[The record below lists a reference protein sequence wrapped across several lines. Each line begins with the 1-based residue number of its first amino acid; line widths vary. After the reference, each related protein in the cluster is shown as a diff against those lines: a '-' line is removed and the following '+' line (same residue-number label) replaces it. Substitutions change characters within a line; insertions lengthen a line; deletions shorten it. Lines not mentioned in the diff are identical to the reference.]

1 MNSTMKKIF
10 TSLFLCL
17 GLFLAT
23 NSYAMFSSAPVAND
37 PAVTN
42 VNSEAKLGIDDL
54 RNLSV
59 KEIEAKIGHELSWKQ
74 KLAIKVLKSKAAKA
88 ERHPEKPATSTN
100 NIIGF
105 LLGLLLSL
113 IGVLI
118 TYVAFQGERS
128 TIKSAW
134 IGFAVG
140 LLLYILVLV

>member
-1 MNSTMKKIF
+1 MKKFFI
-10 TSLFLCL
+10 SLFLCL
-17 GLFLAT
+17 GLLLST
-23 NSYAMFSSAPVAND
+23 NSYAGISNLP
-37 PAVTN
+37 VTN
-42 VNSEAKLGIDDL
+42 DAAATNVGEGAKLGIDDL

-59 KEIEAKIGHELSWKQ
+59 KEIEVKIGHDLTWKQ
-74 KLAIKVLKSKAAKA
+74 KLAIKVLKSKATKA
-88 ERHPEKPATSTN
+88 EKHPEKPAVSTN

-105 LLGLLLSL
+105 LLGLLLSI

-118 TYVAFQGERS
+118 TYVAFQREKS

>member
-1 MNSTMKKIF
+1 MKKFF
-10 TSLFLCL
+10 TSLFLSL
-17 GLFLAT
+17 GLLLAT
-23 NSYAMFSSAPVAND
+23 HSYAGISNLPAAND
-37 PAVTN
+37 AAAANVT
-42 VNSEAKLGIDDL
+42 EDAKLGIDDL

-59 KEIEAKIGHELSWKQ
+59 KEIEAKIGHDLTWRQ
-74 KLAIKVLKSKAAKA
+74 KLAIKVLKSKATKA
-88 ERHPEKPATSTN
+88 EKHPEKPASTN

-118 TYVAFQGERS
+118 TYVAFQGEKS

-140 LLLYILVLV
+140 LLLYILVLI